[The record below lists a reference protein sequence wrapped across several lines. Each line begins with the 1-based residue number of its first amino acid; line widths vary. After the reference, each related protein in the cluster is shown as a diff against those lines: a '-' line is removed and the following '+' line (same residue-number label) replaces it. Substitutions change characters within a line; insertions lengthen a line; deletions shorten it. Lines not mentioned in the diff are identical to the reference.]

1 MRKVGSKE
9 IEKRVNERIRAV
21 RESTLRSPMQN
32 IKMSL
37 EGYQKT
43 KVECPLTKAMVGWCR

>member
-32 IKMSL
+32 IQMPL
-37 EGYQKT
+37 ESYQKT
-43 KVECPLTKAMVGWCR
+43 KVACPLVKAMV